1 MSLHNR
7 EKLCLLQSF
16 EPREAAE
23 AQSIQTNLKVKQVW
37 NLTSYAASNNL
48 SPPNSCRQTHAGC
61 WQSPRRKKIACFYKT
76 LLTRINNHK
85 PQFLLTVEPC
95 FVIIRA
101 YLWIRPEMT
110 TRRYEKLVPRST
122 TLKGRQKIIF
132 VMLSGKLFA
141 KVLSPLCPSQ
151 LSISTKLSATMV
163 YGTPEQK
170 KTHMWNLIFFLF
182 FNSHA
187 TQVLKQT
194 YLFNLQ
200 E

>member
-1 MSLHNR
+1 MH
-7 EKLCLLQSF
+7 LLQSF

-23 AQSIQTNLKVKQVW
+23 VQSIQTNLNVNQVW

-61 WQSPRRKKIACFYKT
+61 WQSPRRKKIACLYKT

-95 FVIIRA
+95 FIIIRV
-101 YLWIRPEMT
+101 YLWIHPEMT

-122 TLKGRQKIIF
+122 TLRGHPKIIF
-132 VMLSGKLFA
+132 VMPSGKLVA
-141 KVLSPLCPSQ
+141 KVLPPLCPSH
-151 LSISTKLSATMV
+151 LSISTKLSTTMV

-170 KTHMWNLIFFLF
+170 KIHAYVKFNIFPFLQQSCNASLKTNLSFQ
-182 FNSHA
+182 SPGVD
-187 TQVLKQT
+187 Q
-194 YLFNLQ
+194 
-200 E
+200 